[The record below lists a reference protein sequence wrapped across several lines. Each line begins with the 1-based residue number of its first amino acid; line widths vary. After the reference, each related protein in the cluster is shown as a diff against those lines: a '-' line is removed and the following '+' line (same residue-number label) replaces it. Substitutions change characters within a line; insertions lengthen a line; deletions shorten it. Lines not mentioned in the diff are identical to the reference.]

1 MSEIIIRKAKKS
13 DFDSI
18 LKLAKQLWDT
28 EKVFFSNLK
37 DDYFADEQAKSLL
50 LKNILKRKNH
60 FLVAEENNKIIG
72 YIYGYVSRADLYK
85 KKVGYIDQIV
95 VDEEYRRQGIC
106 NKLMDSFTKIMKK
119 YGCGYIEL
127 NAFKQNLPAVEC
139 YKKYGFK
146 EYSVFYMT
154 EL

>member
-50 LKNILKRKNH
+50 LNNILKRKSH

-106 NKLMDSFTKIMKK
+106 NKLMDSFTEIMKK

-127 NAFKQNLPAVEC
+127 NAFKQNIPAVEC

-146 EYSVFYMT
+146 EYSVFYMK

>member
-50 LKNILKRKNH
+50 LNNILKRKSH

-106 NKLMDSFTKIMKK
+106 NKLMNSFTEIMKK

-127 NAFKQNLPAVEC
+127 NAFKQNIPAVEC

-146 EYSVFYMT
+146 EYSVFYMK

>member
-50 LKNILKRKNH
+50 LNNILKRKSH

-106 NKLMDSFTKIMKK
+106 NKLMNSFTEIMKK

-146 EYSVFYMT
+146 EYSVFYMK

>member
-50 LKNILKRKNH
+50 
-60 FLVAEENNKIIG
+60 
-72 YIYGYVSRADLYK
+72 
-85 KKVGYIDQIV
+85 
-95 VDEEYRRQGIC
+95 
-106 NKLMDSFTKIMKK
+106 
-119 YGCGYIEL
+119 
-127 NAFKQNLPAVEC
+127 
-139 YKKYGFK
+139 
-146 EYSVFYMT
+146 
-154 EL
+154 

>member
-106 NKLMDSFTKIMKK
+106 NKLMNSFTEIMKK

-127 NAFKQNLPAVEC
+127 NAFKQNIPAVEC

-146 EYSVFYMT
+146 EYSVFYMK

>member
-50 LKNILKRKNH
+50 LNNILKRKSH

-106 NKLMDSFTKIMKK
+106 NKLMNSFTEIMKK

-127 NAFKQNLPAVEC
+127 NAFKQNIPAVEC

-146 EYSVFYMT
+146 EYSVFYMKK
-154 EL
+154 L